1 MGNMD
6 CTLSPK
12 LGFGAQDEFINRLEF
27 GKSFLMLAELDPT
40 VPLKYIEH
48 GVYGDLI
55 IIYPEPISI
64 YLKGTIVVLY
74 DIGNWLLCVFA

>member
-1 MGNMD
+1 MGNID

-12 LGFGAQDEFINRLEF
+12 PGFGAQDEFINRLEF
-27 GKSFLMLAELDPT
+27 GKSFLMLAEPDST

-48 GVYGDLI
+48 AVYGGPI
-55 IIYPEPISI
+55 IIYPEPYSI
-64 YLKGTIVVLY
+64 CLRGTIIVLY